1 MHPLCFYFIISK
13 LYEPGVCSA
22 FFRQSYLFSSL
33 SVYIQAT
40 QLCFTDAKIAISYAK
55 IKHNQ
60 NIFLLLHAQYH
71 QDYINMLAVI
81 PKEFAIL

>member
-1 MHPLCFYFIISK
+1 M
-13 LYEPGVCSA
+13 
-22 FFRQSYLFSSL
+22 
-33 SVYIQAT
+33 
-40 QLCFTDAKIAISYAK
+40 DAKIAISYAK

-60 NIFLLLHAQYH
+60 NIFLLLHARYH

>member
-1 MHPLCFYFIISK
+1 MHPLCFYFSISK
-13 LYEPGVCSA
+13 LYEPGVYSA
-22 FFRQSYLFSSL
+22 FYRQSYLFSSL

-60 NIFLLLHAQYH
+60 NIFYF
-71 QDYINMLAVI
+71 YMLDITKITSTCCAGRCSDT
-81 PKEFAIL
+81 

>member
-13 LYEPGVCSA
+13 LYEPGVYSA

-60 NIFLLLHAQYH
+60 NIFPSNPQLSSSASFLRL
-71 QDYINMLAVI
+71 NVLSS
-81 PKEFAIL
+81 LN